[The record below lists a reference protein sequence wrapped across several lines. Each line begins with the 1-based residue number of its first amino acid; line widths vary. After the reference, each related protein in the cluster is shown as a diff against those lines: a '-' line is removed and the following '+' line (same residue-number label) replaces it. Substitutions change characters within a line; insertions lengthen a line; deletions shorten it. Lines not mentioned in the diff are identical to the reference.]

1 MQALPVFSL
10 LFAAT
15 FWGTVWY
22 PLRLLADAGIA
33 GLWQALISYL
43 VATALVLP
51 VYWPRRTE
59 LQGRAAQ
66 LVPLVFAAGWCNVG
80 FMLGMLEGTV
90 LRVLLLFYL
99 APVWAVLLAW
109 VVLGERLAPR
119 TWVALPMALAGAALM
134 LYDAALGLPLPT
146 DRADWFGLT
155 AGLAF
160 AVTTVETR
168 RLQAVSVTAKTLAS
182 WVGVMLVA
190 AAGLGLGGHAAPDA
204 PLSAWAGIVALGS
217 SGFLAAT
224 LAVQYGATHLPVQRT
239 TVILLFEIVAGAVS
253 SAWLAGE
260 YTGTREWTGGLLIA
274 GAGLIAAAKADEVR

>member
-1 MQALPVFSL
+1 MQALPVLSL

-43 VATALVLP
+43 VATLVVLP
-51 VYWPRRTE
+51 VYWSRRAE
-59 LQGRAAQ
+59 LRGRVPG
-66 LVPLVFAAGWCNVG
+66 LVPLALAAGWCNVG

-99 APVWAVLLAW
+99 APVWAVLLAR

-119 TWVALPMALAGAALM
+119 TWVALPMALAGVTLM
-134 LYDAALGLPLPT
+134 LYDATLGLPLPM
-146 DRADWFGLT
+146 DRADWLGLT

-160 AVTTVETR
+160 AITTVETR

-182 WVGVMLVA
+182 WVGVMFVA
-190 AAGLGLGGHAAPDA
+190 TLGLGLGGHAFPDA
-204 PLSAWAGIVALGS
+204 SAAAWAGTVALGC

-224 LAVQYGATHLPVQRT
+224 LAVQFGATHLPVQRT
-239 TVILLFEIVAGAVS
+239 TVILLLEIVVGAVS
-253 SAWLAGE
+253 SAWLAAE
-260 YTGTREWTGGLLIA
+260 YTETREWLGGMLIV
-274 GAGLIAAAKADEVR
+274 GAGLAAAKADEVR

>member
-1 MQALPVFSL
+1 MQALPVLSL

-43 VATALVLP
+43 VATLVVLP
-51 VYWPRRTE
+51 VYWSRRAE
-59 LQGRAAQ
+59 LRGRVPG
-66 LVPLVFAAGWCNVG
+66 LVPLALAAGWCNVG

-99 APVWAVLLAW
+99 APVWAVLLAR

-119 TWVALPMALAGAALM
+119 TWVALPMALAGVTLM
-134 LYDAALGLPLPT
+134 LYDATLGLPLPM
-146 DRADWFGLT
+146 DRADWLGLT

-160 AVTTVETR
+160 AITTVETR

-190 AAGLGLGGHAAPDA
+190 TLGLGLGGHALPDA
-204 PLSAWAGIVALGS
+204 PAAAWAGTVALGC

-224 LAVQYGATHLPVQRT
+224 LAVQFGATHLPVQRT
-239 TVILLFEIVAGAVS
+239 TVILLLEIVVGAVS
-253 SAWLAGE
+253 SAWLAAE
-260 YTGTREWTGGLLIA
+260 YTETRDWLGGMLIV
-274 GAGLIAAAKADEVR
+274 GAGLAAAKADEVR

>member
-1 MQALPVFSL
+1 MQALPVLSL

-43 VATALVLP
+43 VATLVVLP
-51 VYWPRRTE
+51 VYWSRRAE
-59 LQGRAAQ
+59 LRGRVPG
-66 LVPLVFAAGWCNVG
+66 LVPLALAAGWCNVG

-99 APVWAVLLAW
+99 APVWAVLLAR

-119 TWVALPMALAGAALM
+119 TWVALPMALAGVTLM
-134 LYDAALGLPLPT
+134 LYDATLGLPLPM
-146 DRADWFGLT
+146 DRADWLGLT

-160 AVTTVETR
+160 AITTVETR

-190 AAGLGLGGHAAPDA
+190 TLGLGLGGHAFPDA
-204 PLSAWAGIVALGS
+204 SAAAWAGTVALGC

-224 LAVQYGATHLPVQRT
+224 LAVQFGATHLPVQRT
-239 TVILLFEIVAGAVS
+239 TVILLLEIVVGAVS
-253 SAWLAGE
+253 SAWLAAE
-260 YTGTREWTGGLLIA
+260 YTETRDWLGGMLIVA
-274 GAGLIAAAKADEVR
+274 AGLAAAKADEVR

>member
-1 MQALPVFSL
+1 MQALPVLSL

-15 FWGTVWY
+15 FWGTVWF
-22 PLRLLADAGIA
+22 PLRLLAEAGIS
-33 GLWQALISYL
+33 GLWQALVSYL
-43 VATALVLP
+43 VAAAVVLP
-51 VYWPRRTE
+51 VYWSRRGE
-59 LQGRAAQ
+59 LRGQALG
-66 LVPLVFAAGWCNVG
+66 LVPLVLTAGWCNVG

-99 APVWAVLLAW
+99 APVWAVVLAR
-109 VVLGERLAPR
+109 VVLRERLAPR
-119 TWVALPMALAGAALM
+119 TWVALPMAVVGAALM
-134 LYDAALGLPLPT
+134 LYDPAIGLPLPT

-182 WVGVMLVA
+182 WLGVLLIA
-190 AAGLGLGGHAAPDA
+190 ALGLALGGHALPTASA
-204 PLSAWAGIVALGS
+204 GAWAGIVVLGC

-224 LAVQYGATHLPVQRT
+224 LAVQFGATRLPVQRT

-260 YTGTREWTGGLLIA
+260 YTGSREWIGGLLIA
-274 GAGLIAAAKADEVR
+274 GAGLVAAKADGVG

>member
-1 MQALPVFSL
+1 MQALPVLSL

-43 VATALVLP
+43 VATLVVLP
-51 VYWPRRTE
+51 VYWSRRAE
-59 LQGRAAQ
+59 LRGRVAG
-66 LVPLVFAAGWCNVG
+66 LVPLALAAGWCNVG

-99 APVWAVLLAW
+99 APVWAVLLAR

-119 TWVALPMALAGAALM
+119 TWVALPMALAGVTLM
-134 LYDAALGLPLPT
+134 LYDATLGLPLPM
-146 DRADWFGLT
+146 DRADWLGLT

-160 AVTTVETR
+160 AITTVETR

-190 AAGLGLGGHAAPDA
+190 TLGLGLGGHAFPDA
-204 PLSAWAGIVALGS
+204 SAAAWAGTVALGC

-224 LAVQYGATHLPVQRT
+224 LAVQFGATHLPVQRT
-239 TVILLFEIVAGAVS
+239 TVILLLEIVVGAVS
-253 SAWLAGE
+253 SAWLAAE
-260 YTGTREWTGGLLIA
+260 YTETREWLGGMLIV
-274 GAGLIAAAKADEVR
+274 GAGLAAAKADEVR